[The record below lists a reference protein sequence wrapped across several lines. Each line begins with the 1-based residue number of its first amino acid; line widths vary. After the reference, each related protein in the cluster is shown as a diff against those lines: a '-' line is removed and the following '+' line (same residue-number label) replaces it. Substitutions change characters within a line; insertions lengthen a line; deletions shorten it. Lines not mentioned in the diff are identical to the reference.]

1 MIEGIYTAL
10 VTPFDAEGHVNIE
23 VLDAL
28 LTLQIEAGVDG
39 VVALGTTGE
48 APTLLPHEKEQ
59 ITRHCAKRC
68 KGKVQLMVGTG
79 AYSTLQTIE
88 NTKLAKEC
96 GADSVLVVTPF
107 YNRPTQEGLLQH
119 FTAVANGVDI
129 PMVLYNHPGRTG
141 QNIETTT
148 IKKLAQIPSIVGVK
162 DASGSITQMGDVIAT
177 LREQRPDFSI
187 MSGDDSLLLPL
198 MALGGDG
205 VISVV
210 GNLFP
215 GLLRQMMNAIER
227 NDVIAAQAIHYR
239 LLPLLKALA
248 VETNPAPIKY
258 AMELSGMAVG
268 GLRLPLCEVSAESKE
283 KITEAVNTLF
293 YSTQEALTR

>member
-1 MIEGIYTAL
+1 
-10 VTPFDAEGHVNIE
+10 
-23 VLDAL
+23 
-28 LTLQIEAGVDG
+28 
-39 VVALGTTGE
+39 
-48 APTLLPHEKEQ
+48 
-59 ITRHCAKRC
+59 
-68 KGKVQLMVGTG
+68 MVGTG

-107 YNRPTQEGLLQH
+107 YNRPTQEGLFQH

-215 GLLRQMMNAIER
+215 GLLRQMMNAIQR
-227 NDVIAAQAIHYR
+227 NDLIAAQAIHYR